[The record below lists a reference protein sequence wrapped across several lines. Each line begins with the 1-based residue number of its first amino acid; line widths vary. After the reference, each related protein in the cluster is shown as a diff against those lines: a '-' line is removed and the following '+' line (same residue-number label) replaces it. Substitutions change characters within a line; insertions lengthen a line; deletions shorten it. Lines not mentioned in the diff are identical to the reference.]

1 MDTEK
6 NTIFRK
12 GNKTVTLAEISQRLE
27 NEGWKK
33 ERLISFS
40 PRERKVFAKGS
51 FEEALKVYYFLKSF
65 IEKHNIERVLQWE
78 WAYTD
83 MQDYIKEIPHL
94 KINPF
99 VNNYIEMIFKLSHL
113 IERHAKQ
120 KKNIPLDC
128 LLYGA
133 RYIEP
138 KKIEEVKEDLESLDK
153 EIELLKSHE
162 DAEYAD
168 TELRKIQVK
177 LTGRYADL
185 ELLIRQLR
193 DFGIADFKSKDSL
206 KKRIYRANNAGY
218 VRDIFELSFWLV

>member
-1 MDTEK
+1 MK
-6 NTIFRK
+6 
-12 GNKTVTLAEISQRLE
+12 
-27 NEGWKK
+27 
-33 ERLISFS
+33 
-40 PRERKVFAKGS
+40 
-51 FEEALKVYYFLKSF
+51 
-65 IEKHNIERVLQWE
+65 
-78 WAYTD
+78 
-83 MQDYIKEIPHL
+83 DYIKEIPYL
-94 KINPF
+94 KTNPF

-193 DFGIADFKSKDSL
+193 DLGIADFKSKDSL